1 MSDIYDDDSF
11 KKTTRQVGRQDQ
23 FVNRINIT
31 PRPDRT
37 QIWVQTPITGP
48 NLIQSNPSGPK
59 QNQGHIGP
67 KSASPKTLIIP
78 KSNYRICCQTQTRPK
93 PDPNQIQNTNWN
105 PDNLCLEK
113 LYLGLSR
120 VLFGSCLGLVWIW
133 FECSL
138 VWIRRGSGSGLA

>member
-31 PRPDRT
+31 PRPD
-37 QIWVQTPITGP
+37 QTPITGP

-59 QNQGHIGP
+59 QNQGQIGP

-78 KSNYRICCQTQTRPK
+78 KPNYRICCQTQTRPK
-93 PDPNQIQNTNWN
+93 PDPNQTQTRPK
-105 PDNLCLEK
+105 PDPKYQLEP
-113 LYLGLSR
+113 R
-120 VLFGSCLGLVWIW
+120 
-133 FECSL
+133 
-138 VWIRRGSGSGLA
+138 